1 MKAITYDRY
10 GPVDVLQFEDI
21 PTPEP
26 KSDEILIRVRAAA
39 VTTADWRMRS
49 LEMPG
54 AMRIIGRLMFGI
66 LGPRNRVLGIDIA
79 GDVAKVGPSVTTFKP
94 GDAVFG
100 HIGKGG
106 HAEFAIAKEKGAIVP
121 KPEALT
127 YEEAAA
133 LPFGALCALVFLRDF
148 AKLQEGQQVL
158 VIGASGNVGSYA
170 VQIAKA
176 MGSHVTAVAS
186 GPNADLVRRLGAE
199 EFVDYQTT
207 DITALEQKYD
217 VIFDTY
223 GALSFA
229 AARKILTSEGRFLP
243 LNFSLGE
250 ALGNLLVGWTRKQK
264 MITAVN
270 SDSSQDLLELIDLV
284 QRGLLVPLIDRTY
297 GFAEMSSAYRH
308 VEGRRRRGAVV
319 LQVDST

>member
-66 LGPRNRVLGIDIA
+66 LGPRNRVLGIDVA

-106 HAEFAIAKEKGAIVP
+106 HAEFAIAKEKGAIVH

-127 YEEAAA
+127 YEQAAA

-158 VIGASGNVGSYA
+158 VIGASGNVGAYA

-207 DITALEQKYD
+207 DITALR
-217 VIFDTY
+217 
-223 GALSFA
+223 A
-229 AARKILTSEGRFLP
+229 
-243 LNFSLGE
+243 
-250 ALGNLLVGWTRKQK
+250 
-264 MITAVN
+264 
-270 SDSSQDLLELIDLV
+270 
-284 QRGLLVPLIDRTY
+284 
-297 GFAEMSSAYRH
+297 
-308 VEGRRRRGAVV
+308 
-319 LQVDST
+319 